1 MTASLERR
9 LEVLKLARAYNILII
24 EDDPYYYL
32 YFGSRPRPPSYFALE
47 AQEEGR
53 AGHVLRFDSFSKIL
67 SAGIRIGAVTGPKPL
82 LRAIDMHTATAN
94 LQVSS
99 LTQAIAY
106 TLISSWGY
114 DGFRKHTEEVSN
126 LYRVKRDIFEKV
138 MKRHLEGLADWDTPE
153 AGMFFW

>member
-1 MTASLERR
+1 MTATLERR
-9 LEVLKLARAYNILII
+9 LEVIKLARAHNILII

-47 AQEEGR
+47 ARDGGR
-53 AGHVLRFDSFSKIL
+53 TGYVLRFDSFSKIL
-67 SAGIRIGAVTGPKPL
+67 SAGIRIGAVTGPEPL

-99 LTQAIAY
+99 LTQAITY
-106 TLISSWGY
+106 TLMSSWGY
-114 DGFRKHTEEVSN
+114 DGFCKHTEEVSN
-126 LYRVKRDIFEKV
+126 LYRMRRDIFENA
-138 MKRHLEGLADWDTPE
+138 MKRHLDGLADWDTPE

>member
-9 LEVLKLARAYNILII
+9 LEVLKIARAHHILII

-32 YFGSRPRPPSYFALE
+32 YFGSRPRPPSYFALD
-47 AQEEGR
+47 AQGEGR

-67 SAGIRIGAVTGPKPL
+67 SAGIRIGAVTGPDPL
-82 LRAIDMHTATAN
+82 LRAIDAHTATAN

-99 LTQAIAY
+99 LTQAITH
-106 TLISSWGY
+106 TLMSAWGY
-114 DGFRKHTEEVSN
+114 DGFRRHTEKVSEF
-126 LYRVKRDIFEKV
+126 YRAKRDVFEHA
-138 MKRHLEGLADWDTPE
+138 MKKHLDGLADWDIPE